1 MPPNKGRE
9 MIDPATS
16 ALLMIDMQ
24 NGFIDEASSLCVAG
38 ARASIPACA
47 DALKAARSA
56 GMDIFHIR
64 REYAADGSDVEPVRH
79 DIWLAGG
86 RALCKEGDDPKSL
99 DAPEELEPLEGENIL
114 YKPRF
119 SAFFN
124 TELHEKLKVRGVST
138 IVLIG
143 TTTPNCIRTTCYDGL
158 SLNYDVVIVEDAT
171 SSRTPEVQRANIEDM
186 DYIGATILHSR
197 EFADQ
202 LGV

>member
-1 MPPNKGRE
+1 

-38 ARASIPACA
+38 ARASIPACD

-64 REYAADGSDVEPVRH
+64 REYAVDGSDVEPVRH
-79 DIWLAGG
+79 DIWLEGG
-86 RALCKEGDDPKSL
+86 RPLCKQGDDPTSL
-99 DAPEELEPLEGENIL
+99 DAPAELEPAKGETIL

-119 SAFFN
+119 SAFFD
-124 TELHEKLKVRGVST
+124 TELHKMLQKRGIET
-138 IVLIG
+138 IILIG

-158 SLNYDVVIVEDAT
+158 SLNYNVVIVEDAT

>member
-1 MPPNKGRE
+1 

-86 RALCKEGDDPKSL
+86 RALCK
-99 DAPEELEPLEGENIL
+99 
-114 YKPRF
+114 
-119 SAFFN
+119 
-124 TELHEKLKVRGVST
+124 
-138 IVLIG
+138 
-143 TTTPNCIRTTCYDGL
+143 
-158 SLNYDVVIVEDAT
+158 
-171 SSRTPEVQRANIEDM
+171 
-186 DYIGATILHSR
+186 
-197 EFADQ
+197 
-202 LGV
+202 